1 MGIIINPFIEFP
13 LVAEWTYETNF
24 DSSTGWTTTN
34 SSILNIESGAL
45 QIKTTAGL
53 CSMTYDFTTIP
64 ADFIIRYTTSFTT
77 MGSQALG
84 IHWSG
89 VSDNTSTAQT
99 ANDGLTMTIYDDGNS
114 FLCSTQNG
122 VRPDQ
127 SPDQVTLTDSPN
139 PTTGT
144 NYYVELKRDGS
155 NWITSLYDN
164 ADYDSVI
171 ATKTLT
177 VVGGITGLRYYKVNT
192 YTTGADVGK
201 IDDFKIRIGSS
212 IAP

>member
-13 LVAEWTYETNF
+13 LAEWTYETNF
-24 DSSTGWTTTN
+24 DSSTGWTTTD
-34 SSILNIESGAL
+34 SSIMNVESGAL

-77 MGSQALG
+77 MGGQSLG
-84 IHWSG
+84 VHWSG
-89 VSDNTSTAQT
+89 ISNNTATAQT
-99 ANDGLTMTIYDDGNS
+99 SNDGLNLNIYDGDNS
-114 FLCSTQNG
+114 FNSSTQNG

-127 SPDQVTLTDSPN
+127 SPDQTKLTDSPN
-139 PTTGT
+139 PTSGT

-155 NWITSLYDN
+155 NWITSLYDD
-164 ADYDSVI
+164 ADYSSVI

-177 VVGGITGLRYYKVNT
+177 IVGGITGLRYYKVMT